1 MKLHLKKGVKVKA
14 RNILGKPVEVE
25 EWYYIYKWTLRG
37 RRYLSLYIPNPSG
50 LVYSELYRT
59 ALPSKVSFHWY
70 KKGSGTRF
78 TLEEAKFFIK
88 DIKNNP
94 HRYICYEV

>member
-1 MKLHLKKGVKVKA
+1 MKLHLKKEIKVQS
-14 RNILGKPVEVE
+14 RNIFGKPVDVD

-37 RRYLSLYIPNPSG
+37 RRYLSLWIPNPAG
-50 LVYSELYRT
+50 VVNSELYK
-59 ALPSKVSFHWY
+59 APLPSKVSFHWH

-88 DIKNNP
+88 DIINNP
-94 HRYICYEV
+94 HRYICHEV

>member
-1 MKLHLKKGVKVKA
+1 MKLYLKKEVRVKS

-37 RRYLSLYIPNPSG
+37 KRYLSLYIPNPNG
-50 LVYSELYRT
+50 LVFSELLKDIP
-59 ALPSKVSFHWY
+59 AKVSFSWY
-70 KKGSGTRF
+70 KLFGTRL
-78 TLEEAKFFIK
+78 TLEEAKFFIQ

-94 HRYICYEV
+94 HRYINYD